1 MPDGPTTF
9 ARFAYPPNELGLC
22 GPDDGELIAA
32 VAEGAPEAEIH
43 EALRGFTGAYPYL
56 RFIAEQR
63 GVGDPLASD
72 VVESYWLAHGSAASS
87 DLLDFGN
94 HLRETFLPRMGSD
107 WMGFADQLE
116 SMPHPTH
123 AFHVLAVYPWLGK
136 LREGMVDPSLR
147 ILDRCR
153 VRWGTVEAVDGL
165 GAVVRSAP
173 LTWSEG
179 TLSLG
184 APRAEDVRL
193 YVGLGAVAGDT
204 VALHWDWA
212 CAVLDDD
219 RLASLRSDTTR
230 VLAAANTGRLVGS

>member
-22 GPDDGELIAA
+22 GPDDGELIGA
-32 VAEGAPEAEIH
+32 VAEGAPNAEIH
-43 EALRGFTGAYPYL
+43 QALRGFTGAYPYL
-56 RFIAEQR
+56 RFISEQR
-63 GVGDPLASD
+63 GVGDPLAAD
-72 VVESYWLAHGSAASS
+72 VVESYWLAHGSEASA

-107 WMGFADQLE
+107 WMGFTSQLE

-136 LREGMVDPSLR
+136 LREGMVEPSLR

-153 VRWGTVEAVDGL
+153 VRWGRIESVDGL
-165 GAVVRSAP
+165 SATASSSP
-173 LTWSEG
+173 LTWEDG

-184 APRAEDVRL
+184 DPVVEEVRL
-193 YVGLGAVAGDT
+193 YAGLGAVAGDA

-212 CAVLDDD
+212 CAVLDDP
-219 RLASLRSDTTR
+219 RLTSLRNDTHR
-230 VLAAANTGRLVGS
+230 VLAAANTGNLVEP

>member
-1 MPDGPTTF
+1 MPDGPTLF

-32 VAEGAPEAEIH
+32 VADGAPDAEIH

-63 GVGDPLASD
+63 GVGDPLATD

-94 HLRETFLPRMGSD
+94 HLRETFLPRMGSN
-107 WMGFADQLE
+107 WMGFADQLD
-116 SMPHPTH
+116 SIPHPTH

-136 LREGMVDPSLR
+136 LREGMVEPSLR

-153 VRWGTVEAVDGL
+153 VRWGTVVSVDGL
-165 GAVVRSAP
+165 RAQVMSPP
-173 LTWSEG
+173 LLWENG
-179 TLSLG
+179 VLSIG
-184 APRAEDVRL
+184 APEAEEVRL
-193 YVGLGAVAGDT
+193 YAGVAAAPGDA

-212 CAVLDDD
+212 CAVLDDGY
-219 RLASLRSDTTR
+219 LTSLRTDTDR
-230 VLAAANTGRLVGS
+230 VLAAANTGSLLEP

>member
-1 MPDGPTTF
+1 MPDGPTLF

-63 GVGDPLASD
+63 RTGNPLD
-72 VVESYWLAHGSAASS
+72 GEVVEAYWLAHGSESSS

-94 HLRETFLPRMGSD
+94 HLRETFLPRMGPN
-107 WMGFADQLE
+107 WMGFAGQLE
-116 SMPHPTH
+116 SIPHPTH

-136 LREGMVDPSLR
+136 LREGLVEPSLR

-153 VRWGTVEAVDGL
+153 IRWGRVEAVDGL
-165 GAVVRSAP
+165 SATVRSVP
-173 LTWSEG
+173 LVWEG
-179 TLSLG
+179 GALTLG
-184 APRAEDVRL
+184 APVAEVVRL
-193 YVGLGAVAGDT
+193 YGGLGASVGDV

-212 CAVLDDD
+212 CAVLDDA
-219 RLASLRSDTTR
+219 RLGSLRTDTAR
-230 VLAAANTGRLVGS
+230 VLVAANAHPREEL